1 MTSLTIIVPD
11 WLAWVVVG
19 ALVVNTTLTIISI
32 RLRVRFIKKSNI
44 INERLAALKREG

>member
-19 ALVVNTTLTIISI
+19 ALVVNTGLTIVSLSI
-32 RLRVRFIKKSNI
+32 RIRVNRLLRRRN
-44 INERLAALKREG
+44 AD